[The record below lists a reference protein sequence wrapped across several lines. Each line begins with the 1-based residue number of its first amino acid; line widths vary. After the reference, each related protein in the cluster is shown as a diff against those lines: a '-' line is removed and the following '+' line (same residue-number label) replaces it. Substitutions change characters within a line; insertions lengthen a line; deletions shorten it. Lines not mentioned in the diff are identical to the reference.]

1 MKKNQQERNAN
12 GLVPAAASSNRL
24 SRKQL
29 LLLATACGA
38 AVANVYYAQPL
49 LDTMG
54 STFHIPPAR
63 LGVMVTCT
71 QLGYAAGLL
80 LLVPLGDLVN
90 ARRLI
95 TVQLLLLAVCLVI
108 TGIAQTPAV
117 LITGLVGVGLLA
129 VVTQTMVAYAARLA
143 GTAERGRV
151 VGTVTGGIVT
161 GLLLA
166 RTVAGALADIAG
178 WRSVYLVS
186 SVLLTALAIVLFYL
200 LPPPTPP
207 TANTGSYR
215 QLLYSLFSLFA
226 GRRILQMR
234 GLLAMLIFGA
244 GQVLWTPMVL
254 PLSAPPLSLSHTQ
267 VGLLGLAGAA
277 GALGAAKAGRLADRG
292 YAQWATVT
300 GLLLLL
306 VSWLPVAFLQQSLVA
321 LVIGIILFDMGIQ
334 VVHVTN
340 QAVILQVVPEAAS
353 RITAGYM
360 LFYAAGSACGSV
372 AATAVYDRAGWIG
385 VCLLGAAICLLA
397 LLCWFMT
404 RENAAGR
411 TAVCTG

>member
-1 MKKNQQERNAN
+1 
-12 GLVPAAASSNRL
+12 
-24 SRKQL
+24 
-29 LLLATACGA
+29 
-38 AVANVYYAQPL
+38 
-49 LDTMG
+49 
-54 STFHIPPAR
+54 
-63 LGVMVTCT
+63 
-71 QLGYAAGLL
+71 
-80 LLVPLGDLVN
+80 
-90 ARRLI
+90 
-95 TVQLLLLAVCLVI
+95 
-108 TGIAQTPAV
+108 
-117 LITGLVGVGLLA
+117 
-129 VVTQTMVAYAARLA
+129 
-143 GTAERGRV
+143 
-151 VGTVTGGIVT
+151 
-161 GLLLA
+161 
-166 RTVAGALADIAG
+166 
-178 WRSVYLVS
+178 VYLVS

-340 QAVILQVVPEAAS
+340 QTVILQVVPEAAS